1 MLDSARELCI
11 TDGYAATTMD
21 RIAQDAGVAVQTLYY
36 TFRTKGLLLC
46 EVVEATAAGDD
57 RAAPVAQRAWVQDML
72 TATSGQRVIA
82 LAVEHGADIFVR
94 TAPLWPAV
102 AAAAADPH
110 VEHFWHSVAVDRR
123 TGQARM
129 VARLAE
135 LGVLRHG
142 LNPERATDR
151 VVVLFGHD
159 VFTGLVTQAR
169 WSVPE
174 YKAWLL
180 TTLAQQLLQRPKLT
194 PTAYADLSYSHQME
208 S

>member
-1 MLDSARELCI
+1 
-11 TDGYAATTMD
+11 
-21 RIAQDAGVAVQTLYY
+21 
-36 TFRTKGLLLC
+36 
-46 EVVEATAAGDD
+46 
-57 RAAPVAQRAWVQDML
+57 
-72 TATSGQRVIA
+72 
-82 LAVEHGADIFVR
+82 
-94 TAPLWPAV
+94 V
-102 AAAAADPH
+102 AA
-110 VEHFWHSVAVDRR
+110 DRR

-135 LGVLRHG
+135 LGMLRHG

-151 VVVLFGHD
+151 VVVLFGHV
-159 VFTGLVTQAR
+159 VFTSLVTQAR